1 MNVPVDGQSVRRENR
16 PVGADLQD
24 SLASEIARLEI
35 AIERAA
41 AATEITLA
49 AHPLAA
55 ADDGPRSPLA
65 ERAEL
70 LRQLG
75 ALRERVALAQCRDEG
90 PQALRAELATLLSF
104 ARTLQADADSWCSAL
119 ADQIEEL
126 ERRKAAARRG
136 QERLAAE
143 REDLARRRDA
153 LQLTIL
159 ETAARMAKPSRGECR
174 RTVPVFSLGEGL
186 TVCSVSVC
194 CPRRGLRIAER
205 WLVTLDRSHDL
216 LVRRE

>member
-1 MNVPVDGQSVRRENR
+1 MGVDS
-16 PVGADLQD
+16 PD
-24 SLASEIARLEI
+24 SLASEITRLEVSI
-35 AIERAA
+35 DRAA
-41 AATEITLA
+41 AATEVTLA
-49 AHPLAA
+49 ARPMAA

-65 ERAEL
+65 ERSEL
-70 LRQLG
+70 RRQLG
-75 ALRERVALAQCRDEG
+75 ALRQRVALAQGRDEG
-90 PQALRAELATLLSF
+90 PQALRAELATLLCF
-104 ARTLQADADSWCSAL
+104 ARTLEADANEWCSARE
-119 ADQIEEL
+119 DEIEEL
-126 ERRKAAARRG
+126 ERQKTAARRE
-136 QERLAAE
+136 QESLAAE

-159 ETAARMAKPSRGECR
+159 ETAARMAQPSRGECR

>member
-1 MNVPVDGQSVRRENR
+1 M
-16 PVGADLQD
+16 GADLKD
-24 SLASEIARLEI
+24 SLASEIARLEASI
-35 AIERAA
+35 DRAA
-41 AATEITLA
+41 AATERTLA
-49 AHPLAA
+49 GHPSVA
-55 ADDGPRSPLA
+55 ADDGSRRLLA
-65 ERAEL
+65 DHEEL
-70 LRQLG
+70 CRQLG
-75 ALRERVALAQCRDEG
+75 ALRERVALAQRRDEG
-90 PQALRAELATLLSF
+90 HQALRAELATLLSF
-104 ARTLQADADSWCSAL
+104 ARTLQADADDWCLVL
-119 ADQIEEL
+119 AEQIEEL
-126 ERRKAAARRG
+126 ERRKAAARRE
-136 QERLAAE
+136 QERLAVE

-159 ETAARMAKPSRGECR
+159 ETAARMAQPSRGECR